1 VPDKIEVVE
10 EEVVA
15 SIVYS
20 IKNTG
25 ECIVDIEI
33 EEIDEVV
40 VELFANLYF
49 GISTHKFSESTVSLI
64 KEGME
69 EAGEGEMYDYFCN
82 KLQEVAKIE
91 MKGILDNKKDNPETS
106 IPRIRKESEEP
117 CVSPIDFLT
126 GG

>member
-1 VPDKIEVVE
+1 MSKDIEIVE
-10 EEVVA
+10 EKVVA

-20 IKNTG
+20 VKSTG
-25 ECIVDIEI
+25 ECIVDIDI
-33 EEIDEVV
+33 EEINEVI

-49 GISTHKFSESTVSLI
+49 GIATHKFSESTVALV

-69 EAGEGEMYDYFCN
+69 EAGEEEMYDHFCK
-82 KLQEVAKIE
+82 KLQVIAKSE
-91 MKGILDNKKDNPETS
+91 LSGILDKEKPNPD
-106 IPRIRKESEEP
+106 IKIRKESEEP

>member
-1 VPDKIEVVE
+1 MASEIEVVE

-69 EAGEGEMYDYFCN
+69 EAGEGEMYDYFCK
-82 KLQEVAKIE
+82 KLQTVAKAE
-91 MKGILDNKKDNPETS
+91 LSGILDNKENPKIKT
-106 IPRIRKESEEP
+106 RKESEEP

>member
-1 VPDKIEVVE
+1 MPDKIEVVE
-10 EEVVA
+10 EETVA

-33 EEIDEVV
+33 DEINDGI

-49 GISTHKFSESTVSLI
+49 GISTHKFSEATLALI
-64 KEGME
+64 EEGME
-69 EAGEGEMYDYFCN
+69 EAGEGEMYSLFC
-82 KLQEVAKIE
+82 KKIQMVAKAE
-91 MKGILDNKKDNPETS
+91 MNGILYKGEEPTKT
-106 IPRIRKESEEP
+106 RRESEEP
-117 CVSPIDFLT
+117 CVSPTDFLT

>member
-1 VPDKIEVVE
+1 MSEVEVVE
-10 EEVVA
+10 EETVA
-15 SIVYS
+15 SIIYS

-69 EAGEGEMYDYFCN
+69 EAGEGKMYDYFCK
-82 KLQEVAKIE
+82 KLQTVAKTE
-91 MKGILDNKKDNPETS
+91 LSGILDNKENPKTK
-106 IPRIRKESEEP
+106 IRKENEEP
-117 CVSPIDFLT
+117 CVSSTDFLT

>member
-1 VPDKIEVVE
+1 MPDKIEVVE
-10 EEVVA
+10 EETVA

-25 ECIVDIEI
+25 ECIVDVEI
-33 EEIDEVV
+33 EEINEVV

-49 GISTHKFSESTVSLI
+49 GISTHKFSESTVALI

-82 KLQEVAKIE
+82 RLQEVAKIE
-91 MKGILDNKKDNPETS
+91 MKSVLDNKQEKSRHHDSKT
-106 IPRIRKESEEP
+106 RKESEEP

>member
-1 VPDKIEVVE
+1 MASEIEVVE

-69 EAGEGEMYDYFCN
+69 EAGEGEMYDYFCK
-82 KLQEVAKIE
+82 KLQTVAKAE
-91 MKGILDNKKDNPETS
+91 LSGILDNKENPKIKT
-106 IPRIRKESEEP
+106 RKENEEP